1 MNTKENK
8 RTWLPAE
15 DNVVILSAINRDE
28 YMEYQK
34 VLCDNLSSM
43 AQKFIKKNPDF
54 ERTLFEDLLKK
65 ESFYCTIRKKETLQ
79 FCGYCGIKDK
89 RSSKPELAIELIKPM
104 QHQRIGTHAMKLLLQ
119 TYVPQEKFE
128 YYRCVVRFQGI

>member
-43 AQKFIKKNPDF
+43 AQKFIKKIQI
-54 ERTLFEDLLKK
+54 LKEPFLK
-65 ESFYCTIRKKETLQ
+65 IY
-79 FCGYCGIKDK
+79 
-89 RSSKPELAIELIKPM
+89 
-104 QHQRIGTHAMKLLLQ
+104 
-119 TYVPQEKFE
+119 
-128 YYRCVVRFQGI
+128 